1 MRVNNVDENKS
12 VFLIWYICIIIE
24 VVVMVSLKWFCFKM
38 LILKIRV
45 ESIDLKVLNWVILGV
60 NINYRER
67 CYLVISWVK

>member
-45 ESIDLKVLNWVILGV
+45 ESIDLKVLNWVGSK
-60 NINYRER
+60 Y
-67 CYLVISWVK
+67 